1 MSSPEDGEHQRPELI
16 LTLTSD
22 PLQSPRTTTNLSDD
36 LYLCSCYV
44 LVEIL
49 WY

>member
-22 PLQSPRTTTNLSDD
+22 PLRSEHLDVITQHHHKF
-36 LYLCSCYV
+36 V
-44 LVEIL
+44 
-49 WY
+49 